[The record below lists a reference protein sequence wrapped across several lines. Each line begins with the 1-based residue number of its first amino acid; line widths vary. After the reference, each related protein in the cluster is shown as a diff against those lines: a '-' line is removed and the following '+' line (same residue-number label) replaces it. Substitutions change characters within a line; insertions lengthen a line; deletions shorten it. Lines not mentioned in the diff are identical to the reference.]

1 MTDRVVVVTGVS
13 TGIGHAVA
21 RVLIGHD
28 VRVFGSVR
36 RSEDADRLQA
46 ELGPRFTPLLF
57 DVTDAAAIQASVP
70 TVASALGGATLFGL
84 VNNAGI
90 AIGGPL
96 LHQPLDEVR
105 RHLEVNVIG
114 AIAMIQAFAPLLGSD
129 SERAGQPGR
138 IVNIS
143 SVAGRISAP
152 FLGAYAASKRAL
164 EGMSH
169 SLRRELMLYGIDV
182 IIVNP
187 GSVATP
193 IWDKAETADESRY
206 AGTDYAPWLVKF
218 RNAALRAGRSGLPAD
233 AVGDIVWTALTARRP
248 RWYYPVLRRRLTNWT
263 IPLALPVRVID
274 RLIARRLGIPGAVA
288 QAARGN
294 TDAADTAEGAG

>member
-1 MTDRVVVVTGVS
+1 MTGRVVVVTGVS
-13 TGIGHAVA
+13 TGIGHAIA
-21 RVLIGHD
+21 RVLVDHD

-36 RSEDADRLQA
+36 RDEDAARLRA
-46 ELGPRFTPLLF
+46 DLGSRFTPLIF

-70 TVASALGGATLFGL
+70 VVADALRGTTLFGL

-96 LHQPLDEVR
+96 LHQPLEEVR
-105 RHLEVNVIG
+105 RHVEVNTLG
-114 AIAMIQAFAPLLGSD
+114 ALAMIQAFAPLLGAD
-129 SERAGQPGR
+129 RTRTRKPGR

-182 IIVNP
+182 ILVNP

-193 IWDKAETADESRY
+193 IWDKAETTDGSRY
-206 AGTDYAPWLVKF
+206 ESTDFAPLLVRF
-218 RNAALRAGRSGLPAD
+218 RTAALRAGRSGLPPQV
-233 AVGDIVWTALTARRP
+233 VGDVVWKALTTDNP
-248 RWYYPVLRRRLTNWT
+248 RWSYPVLRRRLTNWT
-263 IPLALPVRVID
+263 IPLALPARLID
-274 RLIARRLGIPGAVA
+274 RLIARRLGIG
-288 QAARGN
+288 
-294 TDAADTAEGAG
+294 